1 MSNIKL
7 EDLKEGMKI
16 RLKTKEQLKECGWE
30 EYQNGVMYREDVDW
44 IVSGMLPWL
53 GKEVTV
59 STVYNP
65 EFEIEEEGY
74 NWYPCMVA
82 EIIGD
87 EDATEEFDLHVGD
100 VVKLKTLDQLKRSGW
115 KIKQASYAFYY
126 THDNS
131 PLAITEDMLE
141 NFIGEEWE
149 VDEVYVDR
157 ISNEKRFTIKTEGY
171 QGWEYNHMMIDYV
184 VSHADKVEESQE
196 EPIPYFGVNYEKKD
210 TLAWSKESIQRT
222 FEELQMYDKGYVD
235 GFKRAIELMK
245 EKFGVEL

>member
-7 EDLKEGMKI
+7 EDLEEGMKI

-44 IVSGMLPWL
+44 IVSEMLPWL

-59 STVYNP
+59 STVYDP

-82 EIIGD
+82 EIISNK
-87 EDATEEFDLHVGD
+87 DATEEFDLHIGD

-115 KIKQASYAFYY
+115 KLKQAPYAFYY

-149 VDEVYVDR
+149 VNEVYVDR
-157 ISNEKRFTIKTEGY
+157 IANEKRFTIKTEGY

-184 VSHADKVEESQE
+184 VNHSNKTEQPQE
-196 EPIPYFGVNYEKKD
+196 EPVPYFGVEDEKK
-210 TLAWSKESIQRT
+210 TPTVWNKESIQRT

>member
-30 EYQNGVMYREDVDW
+30 EYQNGEMYRESVDC
-44 IVSGMLPWL
+44 IVTEMLPWL
-53 GKEVTV
+53 GQEVTV
-59 STVYNP
+59 STVYDP

-82 EIIGD
+82 EIVND
-87 EDATEEFDLHVGD
+87 NSVAKDFDLHVGD

-115 KIKQASYAFYY
+115 ELKQAPYTFYY

-149 VDEVYVDR
+149 VNEVYVDR

-196 EPIPYFGVNYEKKD
+196 EPIPYFGVEDEKK
-210 TLAWSKESIQRT
+210 TPTVWNKESIQRT

-245 EKFGVEL
+245 DKFGVEL

>member
-44 IVSGMLPWL
+44 IVSEMLPWL

-59 STVYNP
+59 STVYDP

-82 EIIGD
+82 EIINAD
-87 EDATEEFDLHVGD
+87 NNYQEP
-100 VVKLKTLDQLKRSGW
+100 
-115 KIKQASYAFYY
+115 YY
-126 THDNS
+126 GVT
-131 PLAITEDMLE
+131 
-141 NFIGEEWE
+141 
-149 VDEVYVDR
+149 
-157 ISNEKRFTIKTEGY
+157 
-171 QGWEYNHMMIDYV
+171 
-184 VSHADKVEESQE
+184 QE
-196 EPIPYFGVNYEKKD
+196 RQ
-210 TLAWSKESIQRT
+210 TTAWNKESIQRT